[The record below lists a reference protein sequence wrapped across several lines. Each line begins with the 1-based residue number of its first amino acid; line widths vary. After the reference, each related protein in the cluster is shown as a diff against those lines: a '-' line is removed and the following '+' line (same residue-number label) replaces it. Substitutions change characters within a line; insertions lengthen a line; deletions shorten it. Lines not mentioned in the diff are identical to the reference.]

1 MMTLTNF
8 NEELN
13 RVINLGLA
21 NVSNAVGSNS
31 VITQAAM
38 ATALTNAS
46 AAVTALAG
54 SATTHS
60 REIADPG
67 PALNPALPG
76 S

>member
-21 NVSNAVGSNS
+21 NAGNTVGSNTPL
-31 VITQAAM
+31 TQAAM

-54 SATTHS
+54 AATTHS

-67 PALNPALPG
+67 PALNPAQP
-76 S
+76 